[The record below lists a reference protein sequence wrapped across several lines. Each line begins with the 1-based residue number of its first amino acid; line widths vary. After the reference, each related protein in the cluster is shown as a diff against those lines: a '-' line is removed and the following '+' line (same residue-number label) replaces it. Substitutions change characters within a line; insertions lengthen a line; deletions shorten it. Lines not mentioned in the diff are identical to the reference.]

1 MKLANNSE
9 NEKDKTLRKDFKV
22 AQYIYV
28 ALYTALVISLIIISI

>member
-1 MKLANNSE
+1 MVD
-9 NEKDKTLRKDFKV
+9 KDKDKDKALRKDFKV